1 MPNASGVAKAK
12 SSTVGDRFQ
21 KPASRDRSFIVA
33 KSNLYSLTRQNESTY
48 PLMHPFWKRCILL
61 FTTDRRSVIIKAN
74 NRVQK
79 EMTVATRPNRTES
92 EHVRRKQ
99 LLDAARK
106 VFRDKG
112 YEGATVSEIAQE
124 AGLGKGTF
132 YFYYPS
138 KVAIAVALRDG
149 LMTTIAAAVEIAMKP
164 KPTFGEKL
172 NTLVV
177 TTFEVARQNV
187 DLYRLAF
194 IGADETHPEL
204 HSESPEHVAVLT
216 TVTNLFTEAT
226 ETGEM
231 KTVDPEITARLV
243 LGLLQQAVIEAFV
256 SGHGHGGGDESERLE
271 QGVQQFLA
279 NALVRQN

>member
-1 MPNASGVAKAK
+1 
-12 SSTVGDRFQ
+12 
-21 KPASRDRSFIVA
+21 
-33 KSNLYSLTRQNESTY
+33 
-48 PLMHPFWKRCILL
+48 
-61 FTTDRRSVIIKAN
+61 
-74 NRVQK
+74 
-79 EMTVATRPNRTES
+79 MTVATRPSRTES

-149 LMTTIAAAVEIAMKP
+149 LMTITAAAVEIAMKP

-172 NTLVV
+172 NTLVT
-177 TTFEVARQNV
+177 TTFEVARKNV

-204 HSESPEHVAVLT
+204 HSESPEHAAVLT
-216 TVTNLFTEAT
+216 TVAGLFREAT
-226 ETGEM
+226 RSGEM
-231 KTVDPEITARLV
+231 KSLDPEIAARLS

-256 SGHGHGGGDESERLE
+256 SGHGHGDESERLE
-271 QGVQQFLA
+271 QGVQQFLS
-279 NALVRQN
+279 NALVQPN

>member
-1 MPNASGVAKAK
+1 
-12 SSTVGDRFQ
+12 
-21 KPASRDRSFIVA
+21 
-33 KSNLYSLTRQNESTY
+33 
-48 PLMHPFWKRCILL
+48 
-61 FTTDRRSVIIKAN
+61 
-74 NRVQK
+74 
-79 EMTVATRPNRTES
+79 MTVVTRPSRTES

-106 VFRDKG
+106 IFKEKG

-138 KVAIAVALRDG
+138 KTSIAVALRDG
-149 LMTTIAAAVEIAMKP
+149 LMARMATAVERAMSSNL
-164 KPTFGEKL
+164 TFGAKL
-172 NTLVV
+172 NTLIA
-177 TTFEVARQNV
+177 TSFKLAHQNA
-187 DLYRLAF
+187 DLFRLAF

-204 HSESPEHVAVLT
+204 HSESPEHAAFLT
-216 TVTNLFTEAT
+216 IVTNLFTEAI

-256 SGHGHGGGDESERLE
+256 SGHGQGDESGRLE
-271 QGVQQFLA
+271 QGVRQLLV